1 MIYLQIPFFALW
13 KLFTGGVSIYAGQTF
28 NVILIQL
35 SVIMTFL
42 TGERIFKLNSQRLF
56 CGIISALMPVMLLY
70 TPFFHSDTAG
80 MIFVSCTLYFLT
92 LAVKEKSKTK
102 SVVYA
107 LIASLFIALGNTVKG
122 SIAIILISVMIFFV
136 LKMGVKRGA
145 ILSLAAVML
154 FIGVS
159 KAAYYGGLTMG
170 ISDEKM
176 VDRYRFPVTHWI
188 MMSLNSDYKTHVDE
202 DVDFTMSFDT
212 YDAKK
217 QANIREIK
225 ARLEN
230 ISTPYEAC
238 KMAYHKVARTWDSG
252 GFAYG
257 KYLSRSDPSGG
268 LREVLHSRLL
278 GSYVDGYHSAM
289 LIAMAFGA
297 VYAAGKRRHSVLF
310 FSIVTLTGVILFFLI
325 WENPPRY
332 IVTFIPV
339 IMLLCTAGTRFITAI
354 ISRLCKRVS
363 ASK

>member
-1 MIYLQIPFFALW
+1 
-13 KLFTGGVSIYAGQTF
+13 
-28 NVILIQL
+28 
-35 SVIMTFL
+35 
-42 TGERIFKLNSQRLF
+42 
-56 CGIISALMPVMLLY
+56 MPVMLLY

-122 SIAIILISVMIFFV
+122 SFAIMLISVMIFFV

-145 ILSLAAVML
+145 ILSLAAVIL

-159 KAAYYGGLTMG
+159 KAAYYGGLAMG

-176 VDRYRFPVTHWI
+176 VYRYRFPVTHWI
-188 MMSLNSDYKTHVDE
+188 MMSLNSEYKTHVDE

-252 GFAYG
+252 GFSYG

-268 LREVLHSRLL
+268 LREVLNSRLL
-278 GSYVDGYHSAM
+278 GIYVNGYHSAM

-297 VYAAGKRRHSVLF
+297 VYAAGKRRHSALF

-354 ISRLCKRVS
+354 VSRLCKRVS

>member
-1 MIYLQIPFFALW
+1 
-13 KLFTGGVSIYAGQTF
+13 
-28 NVILIQL
+28 
-35 SVIMTFL
+35 
-42 TGERIFKLNSQRLF
+42 
-56 CGIISALMPVMLLY
+56 MPVMLLY

-122 SIAIILISVMIFFV
+122 SIAVMLISVMIFFV

-159 KAAYYGGLTMG
+159 KAAYYGGLAMG

-188 MMSLNSDYKTHVDE
+188 MMSLNSEYKTHVDE

-252 GFAYG
+252 GFSYR
-257 KYLSRSDPSGG
+257 KYLSRSEPTGG
-268 LREVLHSRLL
+268 LQEVLNSSLL
-278 GSYVDGYHSAM
+278 GIYVDGYHSAM

-297 VYAAGKRRHSVLF
+297 VYAAGKRRHSALF

-339 IMLLCTAGTRFITAI
+339 IMLLCTAGARYITAI
-354 ISRLCKRVS
+354 ISRLCKRLS

>member
-1 MIYLQIPFFALW
+1 
-13 KLFTGGVSIYAGQTF
+13 
-28 NVILIQL
+28 
-35 SVIMTFL
+35 
-42 TGERIFKLNSQRLF
+42 
-56 CGIISALMPVMLLY
+56 
-70 TPFFHSDTAG
+70 
-80 MIFVSCTLYFLT
+80 
-92 LAVKEKSKTK
+92 
-102 SVVYA
+102 
-107 LIASLFIALGNTVKG
+107 
-122 SIAIILISVMIFFV
+122 
-136 LKMGVKRGA
+136 
-145 ILSLAAVML
+145 
-154 FIGVS
+154 
-159 KAAYYGGLTMG
+159 MG

-188 MMSLNSDYKTHVDE
+188 MMSLNSEYKTHVDE

-252 GFAYG
+252 GFSYG

-297 VYAAGKRRHSVLF
+297 VYAAGKHRHSVLF